1 MITIRQLRE
10 AMAEIVSE
18 IPEINKIRFV
28 IDDDQLAD
36 TMEKFK
42 NTENTMLVCLVPT
55 YQSFAENEDI
65 TGYISFMQFFLVDKV
80 DYKTFPSEDVFTELF
95 IKIQDITS
103 DFIGKLF
110 EYKIG
115 ECLVFGNLQPNSLV
129 IRPVRN
135 KAQCNGWEIQID
147 DKTYSGIDGLS

>member
-1 MITIRQLRE
+1 MITIKQLRE

-80 DYKTFPSEDVFTELF
+80 DYKTFPSEDAFTELF
-95 IKIQDITS
+95 IKIQEIAFN
-103 DFIGKLF
+103 FIGKLF
-110 EYKIG
+110 EYQIG
-115 ECLVFGNLQPNSLV
+115 DCLVFGNLQPNSLV